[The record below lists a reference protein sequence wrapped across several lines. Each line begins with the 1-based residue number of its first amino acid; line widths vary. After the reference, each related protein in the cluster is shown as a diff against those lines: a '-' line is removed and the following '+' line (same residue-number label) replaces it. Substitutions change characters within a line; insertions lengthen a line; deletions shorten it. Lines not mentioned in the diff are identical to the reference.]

1 MAKKTA
7 KKTAKKVPNRA
18 ANISPNETF
27 GTPRPAAAAAGLA
40 KPEIKKIQ
48 GLLKSKTADG
58 ASRLDCRCSN
68 RSVRRGPTTRRCLK
82 RR

>member
-1 MAKKTA
+1 MAKKTV
-7 KKTAKKVPNRA
+7 KKVAKRA
-18 ANISPNETF
+18 ADISSNE
-27 GTPRPAAAAAGLA
+27 GAGAPHPPAPAAALA

-68 RSVRRGPTTRRCLK
+68 RSVRRGPTTRRCLPS
-82 RR
+82 R